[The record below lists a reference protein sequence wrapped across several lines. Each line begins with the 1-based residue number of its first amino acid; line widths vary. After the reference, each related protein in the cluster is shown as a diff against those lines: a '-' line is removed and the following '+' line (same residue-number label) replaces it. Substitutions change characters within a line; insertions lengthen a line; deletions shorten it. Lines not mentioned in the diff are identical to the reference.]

1 MPSALSDSQKPI
13 SSFVQSIDDKSIR
26 MIMKYFRIE
35 DYDCFVNFAR
45 NTGSDIRTAAAAE
58 NKDRQNG

>member
-1 MPSALSDSQKPI
+1 MLSGFNTQKQKSI
-13 SSFVQSIDDKSIR
+13 SNFVQSIDDQSIR

-45 NTGSDIRTAAAAE
+45 SSGSSLKLDDKA
-58 NKDRQNG
+58 KLDG